1 MPIELEDLPPR
12 KEFALRPWGVM
23 VWVALFLLCAL
34 VGMAAVTFLWPAD
47 KPTMTLKWW
56 NWLAIFPGCTF
67 AGLCTLHYTVFGA
80 LRNKVI
86 DWNEDHD
93 DAWDEETIRGQT
105 AIRLYHV
112 AYASPLGTKEL
123 AQRLAHGESTLST
136 EDVPKVGHVMCS
148 RFSSLVLERPRT
160 ESPTKIVENKGDK
173 EPEDFE
179 ARFLAR
185 KLEEAESADWAADN
199 DDIPTSKGDATNPDS
214 QGDGETAQVPQ
225 AISKKNQ
232 NEPPKSLEAQD
243 LLPGLFEHLLKQHA
257 PVLRAF
263 PVSRARIC
271 LVVNEALNAF
281 DPKTVWQK
289 ACRDF
294 GLNLPE
300 PELLPDGLMA
310 LDRWLDER
318 DAGKPFPLTLVVSV
332 TRFDAPPARGG
343 DAAVAMLLG
352 PDVNDKHLALPPIAW
367 VHRPELLGRV
377 ANPVP
382 LSMEYALRWGGFLPE
397 LLDTVWLSGLDQ
409 ETQVPVLSALRDIGL
424 PPEGHPRVDIAAALG
439 NTDVTGGW
447 LALAAAVEHGQGNG
461 KAQYIV
467 AADPKTVAMVVEP
480 VQRAAEPVESAD
492 LATQAA

>member
-12 KEFALRPWGVM
+12 REFTLRPWGVM

-34 VGMAAVTFLWPAD
+34 VGMAAVTFLWPAG
-47 KPTMTLKWW
+47 KPTMTLRWW
-56 NWLAIFPGCTF
+56 NWLAIYPGCTF
-67 AGLCTLHYTVFGA
+67 AGLCTLYYTVFGA

-86 DWNEDHD
+86 NWNEDHD
-93 DAWDEETIRGQT
+93 DVWDEETVRGQK
-105 AIRLYHV
+105 AIRLYRIS
-112 AYASPLGTKEL
+112 YATPLGLGCLAQQLTDKKSALSAVDVDGQGHVICSRYDPEFFMAVDKNTPAKKADAVGETEAEAKRIQALADMWNSTNSGDAARVAASSEKEVTHANKNTSDSKLTPDNVIPKIFGYITRPLLKEL
-123 AQRLAHGESTLST
+123 RTL
-136 EDVPKVGHVMCS
+136 
-148 RFSSLVLERPRT
+148 
-160 ESPTKIVENKGDK
+160 
-173 EPEDFE
+173 
-179 ARFLAR
+179 
-185 KLEEAESADWAADN
+185 
-199 DDIPTSKGDATNPDS
+199 PTSR
-214 QGDGETAQVPQ
+214 
-225 AISKKNQ
+225 
-232 NEPPKSLEAQD
+232 
-243 LLPGLFEHLLKQHA
+243 
-257 PVLRAF
+257 LRVCLAF
-263 PVSRARIC
+263 
-271 LVVNEALNAF
+271 NEALGALDPVDVWKSACANAN
-281 DPKTVWQK
+281 
-289 ACRDF
+289 
-294 GLNLPE
+294 LNLPE

-367 VHRPELLGRV
+367 VHRPELLRRV
-377 ANPVP
+377 SNPVP

-424 PPEGHPRVDIAAALG
+424 PPEGHPRVDISAALG

-461 KAQYIV
+461 KPQYIV
-467 AADPKTVAMVVEP
+467 AADPKTVALVVDP